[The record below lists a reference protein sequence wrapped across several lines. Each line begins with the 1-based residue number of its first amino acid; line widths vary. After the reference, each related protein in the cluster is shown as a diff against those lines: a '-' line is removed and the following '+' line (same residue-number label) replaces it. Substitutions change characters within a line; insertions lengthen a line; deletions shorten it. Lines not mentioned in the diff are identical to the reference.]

1 MKKIDKK
8 TLLLTSVITLIPI
21 IIGLL
26 LWDKLP
32 DTIPT
37 HFGMDGTPNGWSSK
51 PFTVF
56 GIPSLMLVFHLLC
69 VNITSWDPKYDNM
82 SEKLFGIIV
91 WTCPVISLFVVVVSY
106 GSALGWEFNITKY
119 AKVATGILFM
129 VIGNYLPKCKQ
140 NYTLGIKL
148 PWTLDDEEN
157 WNRTHRFAGFLW
169 VVGGVLIAINAFL
182 EWEWL
187 FLVVVFAM
195 VLIPAIY
202 SYLYYKKQKQN

>member
-1 MKKIDKK
+1 
-8 TLLLTSVITLIPI
+8 
-21 IIGLL
+21 
-26 LWDKLP
+26 
-32 DTIPT
+32 
-37 HFGMDGTPNGWSSK
+37 
-51 PFTVF
+51 
-56 GIPSLMLVFHLLC
+56 
-69 VNITSWDPKYDNM
+69 
-82 SEKLFGIIV
+82 
-91 WTCPVISLFVVVVSY
+91 
-106 GSALGWEFNITKY
+106 
-119 AKVATGILFM
+119 M